1 MKQFIEYARPFFQ
14 GVILGFIAVYGYNF
28 INSLFGA

>member
-1 MKQFIEYARPFFQ
+1 MKQFIEYATPFFQ